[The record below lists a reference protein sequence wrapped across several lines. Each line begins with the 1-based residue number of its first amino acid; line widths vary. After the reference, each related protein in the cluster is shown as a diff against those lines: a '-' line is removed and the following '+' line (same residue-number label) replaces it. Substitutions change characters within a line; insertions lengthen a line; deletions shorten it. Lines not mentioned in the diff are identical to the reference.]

1 MLRTMAATSISLRLI
16 VSLSFCLQWKPA
28 RLLDW
33 PLDLSEPRLLD
44 PYFLWC
50 KCD

>member
-1 MLRTMAATSISLRLI
+1 MFRTTTATSISLRLI
-16 VSLSFCLQWKPA
+16 VSPSFWLQRKPA

-33 PLDLSEPRLLD
+33 SLDLSEPRLLD